1 MKKKYFLYKIAFYIM
16 IFSLIVG
23 FANAATLSK
32 NIPKNIEPGNTLTV
46 TFRISDIEAGEV
58 FSIEE
63 MIGNELPIKD
73 YNIEGAEKTEAE
85 VEYEEKLSS
94 DGKKTRYS
102 WVYQAATSNPK
113 LTYTIDIPS
122 TLEGNYV
129 LDTIYILPPA
139 KMDNIKSNLRIGKI
153 VCGDGYCEGNENS
166 DACPEDCPKV
176 EKAEAVTAATEGEPT
191 TTGGLGGITG
201 AVVGK
206 LFATKGRSLPLD
218 LSIIAVII
226 IIVVLFLLKKWKK
239 KGKKKKLKK

>member
-1 MKKKYFLYKIAFYIM
+1 MKKKYFLYKIVFFIM
-16 IFSLIVG
+16 IFLLIAG

-32 NIPKNIEPGNTLTV
+32 NIPKNIEPGNMLTV
-46 TFRISDIEAGEV
+46 TFGISDIETGEI

-63 MIGNELPIKD
+63 MIVNELPVKD
-73 YNIEGAEKTEAE
+73 YEIEGAEKTETE
-85 VEYEEKLSS
+85 TDYEKKLSS
-94 DGKKTRYS
+94 DGKKTRYN
-102 WVYQAATSNPK
+102 WVYQATASNPK

-139 KMDNIKSNLRIGKI
+139 KMDNIKSNLRIGKV

-166 DACPEDCPKV
+166 DTCPEDCPKV
-176 EKAEAVTAATEGEPT
+176 EKAEAVTAATEEEPT
-191 TTGGLGGITG
+191 ATGGLGAITG
-201 AVVGK
+201 AVFGK
-206 LFATKGRSLPLD
+206 LFATKGRSLSLD

-239 KGKKKKLKK
+239 KGKSKKAK